1 MNQEERHEA
10 LSRVLTSL
18 AGVPPSTDDISDDRV

>member
-1 MNQEERHEA
+1 MNQGLNESEA

-18 AGVPPSTDDISDDRV
+18 AGVPPSAE